1 MDGKLKKVQRILKKY
16 NQQHLLYFYNE
27 LNKEQKEVLLNQII
41 KTDFKKMEY
50 IYKKSFEDDS
60 IDWHRISPI
69 DYISKENL
77 NENERNFYKSIGEQI
92 IKNGELAVITLAGGQ
107 GTRLGYKGPKG
118 CYEIDVPPKKSLF
131 EFICDKLK
139 KINQQYGVY
148 LNWYIMTSVFNDK
161 ETKLYFK
168 EKNYFD
174 YLENKIYFFEQ
185 DTLPIITKD
194 GKAILDTIYT
204 IKKGSNGNG
213 DVFKAFE
220 KAGLISTLSK
230 TKWISIS
237 GIDNILLEIIDPL
250 FIGLSEYNKS
260 EIASKSIAKEDL
272 KDNDYV
278 FANVDGRPNIIE
290 RKNLTEQMIQSKNDN
305 GQYNYNQ
312 INILSHLFTTKAFI
326 QATDLNLRY
335 HRAFKKSDFINE
347 EGMKI
352 VVTSPNS
359 FKFERFIFDSFKYYK
374 KFTLLEVKR
383 EDEFA
388 PIKAFTGD
396 ATPEIALNMYKEK
409 MKLYN

>member
-174 YLENKIYFFEQ
+174 YMENKIYFF
-185 DTLPIITKD
+185 
-194 GKAILDTIYT
+194 
-204 IKKGSNGNG
+204 S
-213 DVFKAFE
+213 
-220 KAGLISTLSK
+220 
-230 TKWISIS
+230 
-237 GIDNILLEIIDPL
+237 
-250 FIGLSEYNKS
+250 
-260 EIASKSIAKEDL
+260 
-272 KDNDYV
+272 
-278 FANVDGRPNIIE
+278 
-290 RKNLTEQMIQSKNDN
+290 
-305 GQYNYNQ
+305 
-312 INILSHLFTTKAFI
+312 
-326 QATDLNLRY
+326 
-335 HRAFKKSDFINE
+335 
-347 EGMKI
+347 
-352 VVTSPNS
+352 
-359 FKFERFIFDSFKYYK
+359 
-374 KFTLLEVKR
+374 
-383 EDEFA
+383 
-388 PIKAFTGD
+388 
-396 ATPEIALNMYKEK
+396 
-409 MKLYN
+409 